1 MINRKAFLTKA
12 VEEGFKNK
20 VNGYPL
26 ILKHSKGRKLLDYKI
41 YGNSVQ
47 DGTPTPDTPVEIQSV
62 GEQSKNLFNI
72 KECINGIDILDNGDG
87 SITVKSYPSFTNKK
101 LSHLAPNLKVGDE
114 FVFSMETNGYQQIYL
129 NNTSA
134 SYNTYITNKEK
145 YIATQEML
153 DSNVGFYKQTS
164 AQGGADAIIKNIQIE
179 LGTVATKYEQY
190 GYRIPIKVSG
200 KNKFNLSAV
209 EHTERTEILENGIKW
224 LQSGDV
230 DIKLPAGEYTIS
242 FKQSG
247 TGPLYLR
254 NGKVSTGYITQVTST
269 ATYKAFKFD
278 ASVDGYLRISCF
290 SSEKFLTDIQIE
302 EGTSATNYEPYVEP
316 KMTNIYLDEPLRKI
330 GDYTDYIDFK
340 NKKIVRNVKKVNIDS
355 ASSLSYRYDMA
366 KTAIFNGEWAPFQ
379 HSIAL
384 KNNSLGLS
392 NFFVIK
398 PTYAVADYV
407 FWLQTNLTYL
417 VFNLKKADI
426 GADSTTTNTAMVN
439 LLKTWLADKKMYFLV
454 VVETKEQTID
464 LPDILTNKY
473 TNIITVDTTIQ
484 PSKIEAEY
492 NSFEKEV

>member
-26 ILKHSKGRKLLDYKI
+26 TLKHSKGKKLLDYKI

-47 DGTPTPDTPVEIQSV
+47 DGTPTPDIPVEMQSV

-72 KECINGIDILDNGDG
+72 KECITGTNILDNGDG
-87 SITVKSYPSFTNKK
+87 SITAKGYPSYTGKK
-101 LSHLAPNLKVGDE
+101 LSQLAPNLKIGDE
-114 FVFSMETNGYQQIYL
+114 FVFSMETNGYAAIYL
-129 NNTSA
+129 LDKSANYNN
-134 SYNTYITNKEK
+134 YIGNKGK

-153 DSNVGFYKQTS
+153 NSSVYLYKQTP
-164 AQGGADAIIKNIQIE
+164 AQGGAAAIIKNMQIE

-242 FKQSG
+242 FKQNG
-247 TGPLYLR
+247 TGSLYLR
-254 NGKVSTGYITQVTST
+254 NGKVSNGYITMLTST
-269 ATYKAFKFD
+269 ATYKTFKFD

-290 SSEKFLTDIQIE
+290 SLEKILTDIQIE
-302 EGTSATNYEPYVEP
+302 EGTAATVYEPYVEP
-316 KMTNIYLDEPLRKI
+316 KITNIYLNEPLRKL
-330 GDYTDYIDFK
+330 GEYADYIDFK

-355 ASSLSYRYDMA
+355 TSSFIYRVDMA
-366 KTAIFNGEWAPFQ
+366 KGTIFNGEWAPFQ
-379 HSIAL
+379 YNIAL
-384 KNNSLGLS
+384 KSNSLGLS
-392 NFFVIK
+392 NFFVRK
-398 PTYAVADYV
+398 STYAVADYI
-407 FWLQTNLTYL
+407 FWLQTSLTYL
-417 VFNLKKADI
+417 IFNLKKADI
-426 GADSTTTNTAMVN
+426 GADSTTSDAAMLN

-454 VVETKEQTID
+454 AVEAEEQSID
-464 LPDILTNKY
+464 LPEILTNKY
-473 TNIITVDTTIQ
+473 TNIITVDTTIE

-492 NSFEKEV
+492 SSFVKEV